1 MSAAHDGNRHE
12 TSTQAKESETMTKE
26 TREAAQRMRDLDSNI
41 SMDLDRILS
50 DLRASSIDSSRS
62 LNLSELEVEP
72 PQPSA
77 TLLDDPGFSRALEVL
92 EKQADMVRD
101 LSSAFTEY
109 VESSE
114 RESKR
119 SHVFNALSLAVA
131 VLSLAVTFVS
141 LLGQF
146 GALK

>member
-1 MSAAHDGNRHE
+1 MSAAHDGNNHE
-12 TSTQAKESETMTKE
+12 SRTQTKESEAMTRE
-26 TREAAQRMRDLDSNI
+26 TREAAQRMRDLNSSI
-41 SMDLDRILS
+41 SMDLDKVMSDFWDSSSDERTRSSLS
-50 DLRASSIDSSRS
+50 DA
-62 LNLSELEVEP
+62 LEWEP
-72 PQPSA
+72 GPMA
-77 TLLDDPGFSRALEVL
+77 TLEDDPGFSRALEVL
-92 EKQADMVRD
+92 EKQSDMVRE

-146 GALK
+146 GVLK

>member
-1 MSAAHDGNRHE
+1 
-12 TSTQAKESETMTKE
+12 MTKE
-26 TREAAQRMRDLDSNI
+26 TREAARRMRDLNSAI
-41 SMDLDRILS
+41 SINLDKVMS
-50 DLRASSIDSSRS
+50 DFRDSSSDDRTRS
-62 LNLSELEVEP
+62 SLSEALDWEP
-72 PQPSA
+72 APMA
-77 TLLDDPGFSRALEVL
+77 TLLDDPGFSRALDVL
-92 EKQADMVRD
+92 EKQSDMVRG

-114 RESKR
+114 RESRR

-146 GALK
+146 GLLSLS

>member
-1 MSAAHDGNRHE
+1 
-12 TSTQAKESETMTKE
+12 MTKE
-26 TREAAQRMRDLDSNI
+26 TREAAQRMRDLNSSI
-41 SMDLDRILS
+41 SMDLDKVMSDFRDSSSDERTRSSLS
-50 DLRASSIDSSRS
+50 DA
-62 LNLSELEVEP
+62 LEWEP
-72 PQPSA
+72 GPMA
-77 TLLDDPGFSRALEVL
+77 TLEDDPGFSRALEVL
-92 EKQADMVRD
+92 EKQSDMVRE

-146 GALK
+146 GVLK

>member
-1 MSAAHDGNRHE
+1 
-12 TSTQAKESETMTKE
+12 MTRE
-26 TREAAQRMRDLDSNI
+26 TREAAQRMRDLNSSI
-41 SMDLDRILS
+41 SMDLDKVMSDFWDSSSDERTRSSLS
-50 DLRASSIDSSRS
+50 DA
-62 LNLSELEVEP
+62 LEWEP
-72 PQPSA
+72 GPMA
-77 TLLDDPGFSRALEVL
+77 TLEDDPGFSRALEVL
-92 EKQADMVRD
+92 EKQSDMVRE

-146 GALK
+146 GVLK

>member
-1 MSAAHDGNRHE
+1 
-12 TSTQAKESETMTKE
+12 MTKE
-26 TREAAQRMRDLDSNI
+26 TREAAQRMRDLNSYI
-41 SMDLDRILS
+41 SMDLDKVMS
-50 DLRASSIDSSRS
+50 DFRDSSSDERTRS
-62 LNLSELEVEP
+62 SLSEALEWEP
-72 PQPSA
+72 GPMA
-77 TLLDDPGFSRALEVL
+77 TLEDDPGFSRALEVL